1 MIVITCLDDR
11 GGVMFNRRR
20 QSQDRI
26 LRERIASMTAG
37 GRLWMSRYSAGQF
50 EGEALPNLTVDDDFL
65 QKAAEGD
72 YCFVE
77 GAALAP
83 FEARI
88 TGVILFRWNRTYPAD
103 SWFDLTL
110 EPGRWRLAERAEFAG
125 HSHDVITM
133 EVYSG

>member
-65 QKAAEGD
+65 QKA
-72 YCFVE
+72 VL
-77 GAALAP
+77 GALWLKLATITQKLKKP
-83 FEARI
+83 F
-88 TGVILFRWNRTYPAD
+88 
-103 SWFDLTL
+103 LTKKN
-110 EPGRWRLAERAEFAG
+110 WSF
-125 HSHDVITM
+125 I
-133 EVYSG
+133 